1 VSLEIKREI
10 LVGELSSPRRAALPI
25 AAALGGR
32 WYLLRSTSPSTP
44 EPEAHPGGASPCYR
58 HSLRPWR
65 LGLARRAGPHGPEG
79 LPYGASHRG
88 RHSGRHRDA
97 LFYTSDISWGA
108 LAVDAAFLVA
118 LVGANLA
125 GVGKPLVY
133 GLLGI
138 GLWLAFL
145 ESGVHATIA
154 GVLLA
159 MTVPASSFIDAGEF
173 LRRSRGLLDRCERAG
188 QRGDHMLSNEER
200 ELEKVLYREFGIE
213 HTTLQVDHLGDHDS
227 GGPRLQFLPQIKRRA
242 AK

>member
-1 VSLEIKREI
+1 
-10 LVGELSSPRRAALPI
+10 
-25 AAALGGR
+25 
-32 WYLLRSTSPSTP
+32 
-44 EPEAHPGGASPCYR
+44 
-58 HSLRPWR
+58 
-65 LGLARRAGPHGPEG
+65 
-79 LPYGASHRG
+79 
-88 RHSGRHRDA
+88 
-97 LFYTSDISWGA
+97 
-108 LAVDAAFLVA
+108 VDAAFLVA